1 MALGDQINQKTEYLT
16 TFSDLMRINYEIFLA
31 RQGPGPGLGPPEK
44 SYRDQEQD
52 LNRNRFTGTMTGT
65 IEKNSY
71 RDQHGTGTKKTWSRT
86 CLVERPVS

>member
-1 MALGDQINQKTEYLT
+1 
-16 TFSDLMRINYEIFLA
+16 MRRNYEEFLA
-31 RQGPGPGLGPPEK
+31 RQGPGPGPEPPEK
-44 SYRDQEQD
+44 SYRIGAGATGKNYRDQERN

-86 CLVERPVS
+86 CLDQWSHVI